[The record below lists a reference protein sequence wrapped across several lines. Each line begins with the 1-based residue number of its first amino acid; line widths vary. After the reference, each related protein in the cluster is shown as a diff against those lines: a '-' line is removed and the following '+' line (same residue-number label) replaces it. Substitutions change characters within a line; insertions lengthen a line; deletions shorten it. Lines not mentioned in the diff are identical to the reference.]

1 MPLPTEFHMHKRDT
15 RVCSYCGK
23 DKDGYVVTCTKGTM
37 TETFLCKADF
47 DRMMATRSN
56 SQPTQS

>member
-1 MPLPTEFHMHKRDT
+1 MHKRDT